1 MSDENSSKLSN
12 KKYIKKI
19 YDLTNI
25 KFTKYITILSLTLI
39 SSFLDLAGLGLIGFY
54 TTLIISDKLIF
65 NNNII
70 FLINFLKFNLNKE
83 NILIVIG
90 VIIFLVFLFKS
101 IIIIFINYKITTFS
115 YQREI
120 YLREK
125 LLKGYQNMEYEDYI
139 KNDSSLY
146 LTSIGAYLNV
156 YGAVLKSILKIL
168 SDAIIGIII
177 IVYLAFHNFLILSI
191 LAILFSL
198 LILIYRITF
207 LEKIKL
213 YGKNANEG
221 DREMMQGV
229 REFFSTFKE
238 NKLFGY
244 QNYFYNLIINGA
256 KKIAN
261 NNTKFLV
268 ISTSPRYILELI
280 IVFFLIS
287 TVVIMIML
295 KYDLENIVPIITI
308 FSLAALRLLPI
319 VNQFILS
326 LSQLSYGKNAIS
338 ILHKDFSNY
347 NFNEFKGEKDNNQK
361 EKINFENL
369 ILENIYYK
377 YEENNNYIL
386 KNINL
391 SINKNETIGIIG
403 SSGSGKTTLIDI
415 ILGLLKPT
423 KGKILIN
430 NKSVNELFYKELFA
444 YLPQNSNLLNTSIKK
459 NIAIGINDKNI
470 DDKKISTS
478 MNQSNIFNYVKG
490 LPDNEET
497 IIGENGVKLSG
508 GQKQRISLARSFY
521 FDRDILV
528 LDESTS
534 ALDNETEKEIINE
547 LNKFRKQKTIIIIS
561 HKFSILKNCD
571 KIFKIENNQISNEL
585 KYKDL
590 INL

>member
-1 MSDENSSKLSN
+1 MSDENFSKLSN

-70 FLINFLKFNLNKE
+70 YLINFLKLNLTKE

-101 IIIIFINYKITTFS
+101 IIIIFINYKITNFS

-177 IVYLAFHNFLILSI
+177 IIYLALHNFLILSI
-191 LAILFSL
+191 LAILFYL
-198 LILIYRITF
+198 LILIYRVTF

-213 YGKNANEG
+213 YGRNANEG

-295 KYDLENIVPIITI
+295 EYDLENIVPIITI

-347 NFNEFKGEKDNNQK
+347 NFNEFKSEEDNNQK

-369 ILENIYYK
+369 KLKNIYYK

-459 NIAIGINDKNI
+459 NIAIGINDNNI
-470 DDKKISTS
+470 EDNKISTS
-478 MNQSNIFNYVKG
+478 MKQSNIFNYVKG
-490 LPDNEET
+490 LPDNEDT